1 MIYIT
6 MYGNVEESFL
16 GRVKRA
22 GYIIVWYLYDHAP
35 VHIHIYRDGRM
46 VCKWA
51 INLKVAI
58 EGQMSKKLLRVID
71 QLEKEGC
78 FDELKKQHHN

>member
-1 MIYIT
+1 MSTTKISIWT
-6 MYGNVEESFL
+6 CVTIYGN
-16 GRVKRA
+16 
-22 GYIIVWYLYDHAP
+22 IVVWCLYDHAL

-51 INLKVAI
+51 INLKVGI
-58 EGQMSKKLLRVID
+58 EGQMSKKLLRIID
-71 QLEKEGC
+71 RLEIEGY